1 MAIDDNDAQTPPPQA
16 EESPKEKEDRQS
28 KAKAFYRAMYA
39 GGDAPDPETFGL
51 DLGAKQTG
59 GQNDKGAQ
67 LAINNLENALRDSEG
82 KATEW
87 ENSYKRLAADFENYR
102 KRIDRERE
110 EFQAVGMQKALEA
123 ILPALDD
130 LDMAQSKLT
139 EKTEPKV
146 MLDSLKMVCAR
157 FGRCLEGVGIKQ
169 MQVIGEI
176 FDPMYHEPVQE
187 VPTND
192 VPDGAV
198 AAQLRNGYMF
208 RDKVLRPALV
218 NVAVALTG
226 EAAAAYEKEKAAK
239 AAAIAAIDSV
249 EVSVEVDDKNDTPE
263 LSGAKDIS
271 SDMSSG
277 ATETSESLDSI
288 GDERNTQDI
297 PFEDIKAAMEASIT
311 AADDGNGHE
320 QSKEGKNVGGDSEK
334 QTEPKVYDLTD
345 VD

>member
-1 MAIDDNDAQTPPPQA
+1 MAIDDNDALTPPT
-16 EESPKEKEDRQS
+16 EESSKEKEDRQS

-39 GGDAPDPETFGL
+39 GGDTPDPETFGL
-51 DLGAKQTG
+51 DLGAKAPA

-82 KATEW
+82 KASEW

-146 MLDSLKMVCAR
+146 MLDSLKMVCTR
-157 FGRCLEGVGIKQ
+157 FGRCLEQVGIKQ
-169 MQVIGEI
+169 MQPIGEP

-187 VPTND
+187 VPTNE

-198 AAQLRNGYMF
+198 AHQLRNGYMF
-208 RDKVLRPALV
+208 REKVLRPALV

-226 EAAAAYEKEKAAK
+226 EAAEAYERAQAEKAS
-239 AAAIAAIDSV
+239 AAPVLETSEVIDI
-249 EVSVEVDDKNDTPE
+249 TPVVTAVAE
-263 LSGAKDIS
+263 EET
-271 SDMSSG
+271 MVPSSG
-277 ATETSESLDSI
+277 TETSESLESI
-288 GDERNTQDI
+288 GNERSTQDI
-297 PFEDIKAAMEASIT
+297 PFEEIKAAYEASLS
-311 AADDGNGHE
+311 ASDSDSDSASAGQAEDE
-320 QSKEGKNVGGDSEK
+320 AGKASNES
-334 QTEPKVYDLTD
+334 KVYDLTD
-345 VD
+345 VEE

>member
-1 MAIDDNDAQTPPPQA
+1 MAIDDNDALTPPA
-16 EESPKEKEDRQS
+16 EESSKEKEDRQS

-39 GGDAPDPETFGL
+39 GGDTPDPETFGL
-51 DLGAKQTG
+51 DLGKAPA
-59 GQNDKGAQ
+59 GQNDKGHQ
-67 LAINNLENALRDSEG
+67 LAINNLENALRDAEG
-82 KATEW
+82 KASEW

-146 MLDSLKMVCAR
+146 MLDSLRMVCTR
-157 FGRCLEGVGIKQ
+157 FGRCLEQVGIKQ
-169 MQVIGEI
+169 MQPIGEP

-198 AAQLRNGYMF
+198 AHQLRNGYMF

-218 NVAVALTG
+218 NVAIALTG
-226 EAAAAYEKEKAAK
+226 EAAEAYERARAEKAA
-239 AAAIAAIDSV
+239 ASAPEASEVIDITPVVSSV
-249 EVSVEVDDKNDTPE
+249 TEEVV
-263 LSGAKDIS
+263 AS
-271 SDMSSG
+271 SS
-277 ATETSESLDSI
+277 ATETSESLESI
-288 GDERNTQDI
+288 GNERSTQDI
-297 PFEDIKAAMEASIT
+297 PFEEIKAAYEASLSATDAT
-311 AADDGNGHE
+311 AGQAEDETSKDDKSG
-320 QSKEGKNVGGDSEK
+320 
-334 QTEPKVYDLTD
+334 KVYDLTD
-345 VD
+345 VEE

>member
-1 MAIDDNDAQTPPPQA
+1 MAIDDNDALTPPA
-16 EESPKEKEDRQS
+16 EESSKEKEDRQS

-39 GGDAPDPETFGL
+39 GGDTPDPETFGL
-51 DLGAKQTG
+51 DLGAKTQG

-82 KATEW
+82 KASEW

-146 MLDSLKMVCAR
+146 MLDSLKMVCNR
-157 FGRCLEGVGIKQ
+157 FGRCLEQVGIKQ
-169 MQVIGEI
+169 MQPIGEP

-187 VPTND
+187 VPTNE

-198 AAQLRNGYMF
+198 AHQLRNGYMF
-208 RDKVLRPALV
+208 REKVLRPALV

-226 EAAAAYEKEKAAK
+226 EAAAEYEREQAAK
-239 AAAIAAIDSV
+239 AAAAGSGDVIDITPV
-249 EVSVEVDDKNDTPE
+249 AEEVTIPP
-263 LSGAKDIS
+263 S
-271 SDMSSG
+271 SSS

-288 GDERNTQDI
+288 GNERSTQDI
-297 PFEDIKAAMEASIT
+297 PFEEIKAAYEASIS
-311 AADDGNGHE
+311 ANDASSQDENQGGNGKDSGE
-320 QSKEGKNVGGDSEK
+320 SSGDKTS
-334 QTEPKVYDLTD
+334 KVYDLTD
-345 VD
+345 VEE

>member
-1 MAIDDNDAQTPPPQA
+1 MAIDDNDALTPPA

-39 GGDAPDPETFGL
+39 GGDTPDPETFGL
-51 DLGAKQTG
+51 DLGKAPA
-59 GQNDKGAQ
+59 GQNDKGHQ
-67 LAINNLENALRDSEG
+67 LAINNLENALRDAEG
-82 KATEW
+82 KASEW

-146 MLDSLKMVCAR
+146 MLDSLKMVCNR
-157 FGRCLEGVGIKQ
+157 FGRCLEQVGIKQ
-169 MQVIGEI
+169 MQPIGEP

-192 VPDGAV
+192 VPDGCV
-198 AAQLRNGYMF
+198 AHQLRNGYMF

-226 EAAAAYEKEKAAK
+226 EAAEAYEQAQAHKVAASAEVNDITPVAAAAVAEKAE
-239 AAAIAAIDSV
+239 
-249 EVSVEVDDKNDTPE
+249 EVMVP
-263 LSGAKDIS
+263 
-271 SDMSSG
+271 SSG
-277 ATETSESLDSI
+277 TETSESLESI
-288 GDERNTQDI
+288 GNERSTQDI
-297 PFEDIKAAMEASIT
+297 PFEEIKAAYEASLSANDASSQAGSET
-311 AADDGNGHE
+311 SKDDQAA
-320 QSKEGKNVGGDSEK
+320 QSAGTS
-334 QTEPKVYDLTD
+334 KVYDLTD
-345 VD
+345 VEE